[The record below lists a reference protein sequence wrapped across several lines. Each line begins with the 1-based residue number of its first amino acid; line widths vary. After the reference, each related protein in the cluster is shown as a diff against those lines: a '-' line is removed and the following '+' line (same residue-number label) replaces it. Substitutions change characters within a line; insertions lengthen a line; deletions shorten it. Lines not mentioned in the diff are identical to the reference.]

1 MAFLASSDWRF
12 SGDKREVRNF
22 RNFSKFDGKP
32 DEFLEHHSRMTEPDH
47 NQHDHFLRLFMEHEE
62 SLRVFVRSLLFSHD
76 EEREV
81 MQEVAVVLWRKFDAG
96 MDSQAF
102 CRWAFGVAR
111 MEVLAFRR
119 DRARDRHSF
128 GEDVYELLAQ
138 AVLDQSDELE
148 EQRRAL
154 DNCMQKLSDSQRQL
168 VQAAYSPGVKIDQ
181 LAEELGRTAMAV
193 YKTLHR
199 IRLTLI
205 DCTQRVLALAG
216 R

>member
-1 MAFLASSDWRF
+1 MTDSDRA
-12 SGDKREVRNF
+12 
-22 RNFSKFDGKP
+22 
-32 DEFLEHHSRMTEPDH
+32 
-47 NQHDHFLRLFMEHEE
+47 QHDHFLRLFMEHEE

-111 MEVLAFRR
+111 MEALAFRR

-128 GEDVYELLAQ
+128 GDEVFELLGQ
-138 AVLDQSDELE
+138 TVLEHSDALE
-148 EQRRAL
+148 AERRAL
-154 DNCMQKLSDSQRQL
+154 STCLQKLPDDQRRL
-168 VQAAYSPGVKIDQ
+168 VQAAYAPGVKIDD
-181 LAEELGRTAMAV
+181 LAAQLGRTAMAL

-199 IRLTLI
+199 IRLTLM
-205 DCTQRVLALAG
+205 DCTRRVLASEELT
-216 R
+216 